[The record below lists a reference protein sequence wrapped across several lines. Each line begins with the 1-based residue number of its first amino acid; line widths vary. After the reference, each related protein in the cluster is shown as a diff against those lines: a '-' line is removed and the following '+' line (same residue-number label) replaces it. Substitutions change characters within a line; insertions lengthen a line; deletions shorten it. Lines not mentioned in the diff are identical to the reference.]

1 MNDLLQPIVKIALE
15 AGNIISKHYQSATE
29 IEVTKKDNNSPL
41 TKADLAA
48 DKYIQQKLQDL
59 TPGIPILSEESTLL
73 DYDIRKHWNIYWL
86 IDPLDGTKGFIKKN
100 DQFTVNIVLIKNH
113 EPILGVVYNPA
124 TFKCYYATKGSGAFR
139 INPDKTIDKIKC
151 NDKIPESGLKFA
163 ISGDHPSD
171 KMQEALKLFGKHTT
185 EAYSSSIKFCLI
197 AEGSVHVYPRL
208 KPTSEWDTGAAQ
220 IVLTEAGGTL
230 ISLDDFK
237 PIRYNDSESILNPSF
252 IAFPKAMMKKFE
264 PILEK
269 ISKN

>member
-1 MNDLLQPIVKIALE
+1 MHELLKPIIDIALE
-15 AGNIISKHYQSATE
+15 AGDIILGFYQSSTVME
-29 IEVTKKDNNSPL
+29 ITKKDNNSPL

-48 DKYIQQKLQDL
+48 DKYIQQKLKEL
-59 TPGIPILSEESTLL
+59 TPEIPILSEESILL
-73 DYDIRKHWNIYWL
+73 DYNIRRHWDTYWL

-100 DQFTVNIVLIKNH
+100 DQFTVNIALIKDH
-113 EPILGVVYNPA
+113 EPILGVVYNPV
-124 TFKCYYATKGSGAFR
+124 TFKCYYAAKGFGSFR
-139 INPDKTIDKIKC
+139 LNPDKTVDRIKC
-151 NDKIPESGLKFA
+151 DDKIPANGLKFA

-171 KMQEALKLFGKHTT
+171 KMQQTLELFGKYKT

-230 ISLDDFK
+230 LSLDDFK
-237 PIRYNDSESILNPSF
+237 PVKYNTSASILNPSF
-252 IAFPKAMMKKFE
+252 IAFPKAMMKTFE

-269 ISKN
+269 ILKN